1 MISNNHSQVG
11 RSSFL
16 VQVDHHDIMDEDSDD
31 MMLSGDESDEGD
43 AGLDAVD
50 PGDRGAATSFKEYN
64 GIG

>member
-1 MISNNHSQVG
+1 M
-11 RSSFL
+11 
-16 VQVDHHDIMDEDSDD
+16 DHHDIMDEDSDD